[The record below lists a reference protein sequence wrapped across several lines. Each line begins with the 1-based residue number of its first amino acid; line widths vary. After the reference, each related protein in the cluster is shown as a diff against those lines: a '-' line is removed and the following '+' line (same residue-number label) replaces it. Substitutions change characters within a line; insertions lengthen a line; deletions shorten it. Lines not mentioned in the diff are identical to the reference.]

1 MKWKYK
7 KINKI
12 NQLDSKCLCG
22 FGNGVELGDVFGDN
36 SWGFLLFLRIIG
48 AFWFG
53 DWSFLLSYS
62 DKDIFEALKSHFGFN
77 EFRGEQGAVVRH
89 ALDGGSGL
97 VIMPTGMGK
106 SLCFQLPSVLLPG
119 LTLVISPL
127 IALMKDQVDAAKRKC
142 LKATFI
148 NSSLQRDEREE
159 RYRKL
164 AAGDY
169 KILYVTPERF
179 RKKEFTDA
187 LLKNSI
193 SLLAVDEAHCIS
205 EWGHDFRPD
214 YTRVGEFRE
223 LMGQPPTL
231 ALTATAT
238 PAVRKDILKQLH
250 LEEQTTPQFIT
261 GIERPNLHLS
271 VESVYGIE
279 EKVRHIFGRAA
290 QISGPKIVYFSLIQT
305 LQKVRPQLQSLGLE
319 TLVYHG
325 QLPDRIRKQ
334 NQDRFLKSD
343 DAVILATPAF
353 GLGVDKPNVR
363 AVMHAELPGS
373 IEAYYQEVGRGG
385 RDGQP
390 THCFA
395 LFDEDDIS
403 IQMDF
408 NKWALPDP
416 GFIQSAFQLIER
428 NLSRFKMEG
437 LDYLRGQL
445 NFYNSRDFRVE
456 TTLNLLERWD
466 VIEWKNR
473 NPQTLTIQGEI
484 PAEYLDKEKHAHN
497 QKEQSHKLYQLVEL
511 FNSEECR
518 KRIIYQYFGVP
529 TSADC
534 GFCDNCDR
542 KGVSS

>member
-1 MKWKYK
+1 MDTSEEG
-7 KINKI
+7 IARV
-12 NQLDSKCLCG
+12 LSKT
-22 FGNGVELGDVFGDN
+22 
-36 SWGFLLFLRIIG
+36 
-48 AFWFG
+48 
-53 DWSFLLSYS
+53 
-62 DKDIFEALKSHFGFN
+62 FGFSS
-77 EFRGEQGAVVRH
+77 FRGEQGEIVRH

-106 SLCFQLPSVLLPG
+106 SLCYQLPSILLPG

-127 IALMKDQVDAAKRKC
+127 IALMKDQVDAARKKG

-148 NSSLQRDEREE
+148 NSSLRKHERED
-159 RYRKL
+159 RYRGL

-169 KILYVTPERF
+169 KLVYVTPERF
-179 RKKEFTDA
+179 RKTEFVEA
-187 LLKNSI
+187 LLNNTI

-223 LMGQPPTL
+223 TMGNPPTL

-238 PAVRKDILKQLH
+238 PAVRKDILMQLN
-250 LEEQTTPQFIT
+250 LSESTARQFIS
-261 GIERPNLHLS
+261 GIERPNLHVS
-271 VESVYGIE
+271 VESVYGEE
-279 EKVRHIFGRAA
+279 EKVRHIFGRSA
-290 QISGPKIVYFSLIQT
+290 QIPGPKIVYFSLIQS
-305 LQKVRPQLQSLGLE
+305 LQKIRPQLQSLGLE

-325 QLPDRIRKQ
+325 QLPDRVRRK
-334 NQDRFLKSD
+334 NQDQFLKSE

-363 AVMHAELPGS
+363 SVMHAELPGS
-373 IEAYYQEVGRGG
+373 IEAFYQEIGRGG
-385 RDGQP
+385 RDGDP

-428 NLSRFKMEG
+428 NLSRFQMEG
-437 LDYLRGQL
+437 LDYLRGQM
-445 NFYNSRDFRVE
+445 NFYNRRDFRVE

-466 VIEWKNR
+466 VIEWQNK
-473 NPQTLTIQGEI
+473 NPQTLSIKGEI
-484 PAEYLDKEKHAHN
+484 PEEYLDRDRYARN
-497 QKEQSHKLYQLVEL
+497 QKEQGQKLYQLVEL
-511 FNSEECR
+511 FRTEECR
-518 KRIIYQYFGVP
+518 KKIIYQYFGLSNV
-529 TSADC
+529 SDC
-534 GFCDNCDR
+534 GFCDNCEAR
-542 KGVSS
+542 GISSSSS